1 MEHIIT
7 LYINL
12 NRIGGYNK
20 ILKDIHILL
29 WFWYIYLT
37 EKGIHSFV
45 DEYVCMDICA
55 VL

>member
-20 ILKDIHILL
+20 ILKDIHFVL
-29 WFWYIYLT
+29 WFMYSFPN
-37 EKGIHSFV
+37 GILYRFV
-45 DEYVCMDICA
+45 DKEYICKN
-55 VL
+55 VSIYM